1 MTYTEGTFEE
11 VIQSDKPV
19 LVDFFATWCGPCRAM
34 APVLSELGTRF
45 GDRVTIVEIDVDQH
59 TDVAVKMKVM
69 GVPTFMV
76 YRNGRQLWS
85 EAGTFTL
92 ETLKKKLEDAEN
104 Q

>member
-1 MTYTEGTFEE
+1 MEEKFEAI
-11 VIQSDKPV
+11 IQSDKPV
-19 LVDFFATWCGPCRAM
+19 LIDFFATWCGPCRAM
-34 APVLSELGTRF
+34 APVLSELKAKL

-59 TDVAVKMKVM
+59 TDLAVKMRVM

-76 YRNGRQLWS
+76 YKNGRQLWS

-92 ETLKKKLEDAEN
+92 ETLKKIIESAEN

>member
-1 MTYTEGTFEE
+1 MEEKFEDI
-11 VIQSDKPV
+11 IQSPRPV
-19 LVDFFATWCGPCRAM
+19 LIDFFATWCGPCRAM
-34 APVLSELGTRF
+34 APILSELGAKM

-59 TDVAVKMKVM
+59 TDLAVKMKVM

-76 YRNGRQLWS
+76 YKNGRQLWS

-92 ETLKKKLEDAEN
+92 ETLKIIIEDAEN